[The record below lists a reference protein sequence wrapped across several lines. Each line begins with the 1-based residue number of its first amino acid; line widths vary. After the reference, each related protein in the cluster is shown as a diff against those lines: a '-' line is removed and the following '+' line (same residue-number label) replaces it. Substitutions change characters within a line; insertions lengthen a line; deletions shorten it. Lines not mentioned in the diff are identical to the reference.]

1 MTTEREDD
9 VLAIMDAPDD
19 REHRGKHRD
28 ILDLKTPYAPT
39 PHEERLLGQHEDK
52 KAKQPPKL
60 RVNKGPGLYFAIV
73 PDHADEKIGTVA
85 TMQSI
90 GTNDPGFFNAIA
102 GQLSNLTAKDG
113 SVDERR
119 LASAF
124 ALVQAVEPTNG
135 IEGMLAAQMCAVHM
149 ESMKMAARLARTES
163 QEMADIALPAFNK
176 LVRTFVMQVEAL
188 KRLRSTGEQ
197 IVRHQYVHVSD
208 GGQAVVG
215 DVFPQEGGALKRVE
229 QSRLD
234 YAPGV
239 VIEGGVP
246 RWGSTGQRQCDEE
259 RQMVGGH
266 AGRAERGQHARA
278 AGARHDREAR
288 RIAHR
293 SSCQSARGPEFSD
306 TEKIGQAARS

>member
-90 GTNDPGFFNAIA
+90 GTNDPDFFNAIS
-102 GQLSNLTAKDG
+102 GELVNLIAKDG

-124 ALVQAVEPTNG
+124 ALVQAVEPANG
-135 IEGMLAAQMCAVHM
+135 VEGMLAAQMCAVHM
-149 ESMKMAARLARTES
+149 ESMKMAARLARTEF
-163 QEMADIALPAFNK
+163 ARDGRHRPAR
-176 LVRTFVMQVEAL
+176 LQQTRTDVRHAGRGVEAL
-188 KRLRSTGEQ
+188 TEHRRANRHTSICPRQRWRSGRGRRRLPPR
-197 IVRHQYVHVSD
+197 
-208 GGQAVVG
+208 
-215 DVFPQEGGALKRVE
+215 GGALKRVE

-234 YAPGV
+234 YAPV
-239 VIEGGVP
+239 VEIEEGRRAGAP
-246 RWGSTGQRQCDEE
+246 RGNVNAMKS
-259 RQMVGGH
+259 
-266 AGRAERGQHARA
+266 GRWSADTLAERKEACAIVRQARKTLA
-278 AGARHDREAR
+278 D
-288 RIAHR
+288 I
-293 SSCQSARGPEFSD
+293 
-306 TEKIGQAARS
+306 K

>member
-1 MTTEREDD
+1 MTESTELIKRSMGDDVDD
-9 VLAIMDAPDD
+9 VLASMDAPDD
-19 REHRGKHRD
+19 REDGGKIRD

-60 RVNKGPGLYFAIV
+60 RVSKGPGRYFAIV

-90 GTNDPGFFNAIA
+90 GTNDPDFFNAIS
-102 GQLSNLTAKDG
+102 GELVNLIAKDG

-124 ALVQAVEPTNG
+124 ALVQAVEPANG
-135 IEGMLAAQMCAVHM
+135 VEGMLAAQMCAVHM

-176 LVRTFVMQVEAL
+176 LARTFVMQVEAL

-239 VIEGGVP
+239 EIEEGRRAGAP
-246 RWGSTGQRQCDEE
+246 RGNVNAMKS
-259 RQMVGGH
+259 
-266 AGRAERGQHARA
+266 GRWSADTLAERKEACAIVRQARKTLA
-278 AGARHDREAR
+278 E
-288 RIAHR
+288 I
-293 SSCQSARGPEFSD
+293 
-306 TEKIGQAARS
+306 K